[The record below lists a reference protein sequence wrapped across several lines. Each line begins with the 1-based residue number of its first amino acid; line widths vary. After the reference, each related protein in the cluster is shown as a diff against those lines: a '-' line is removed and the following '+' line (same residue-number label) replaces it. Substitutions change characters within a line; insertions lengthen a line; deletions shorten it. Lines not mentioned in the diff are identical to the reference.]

1 MNQLKLERNLIFT
14 VALIQFVNILD
25 FMIVMPLGPDFSK
38 SLGIPASDIG
48 VIGGSYSIAAAVVG
62 IIAALFLD
70 KFPRK
75 SAILFCLLGLAVATC
90 LTVLAWDKHS
100 IIASRLLAGAFGG
113 PLTALA
119 NAIIIDYIP
128 EERRGRAI
136 GKVAGGFAAASIFGV
151 PFGLE
156 LASRISWHAPFIV
169 TTLLAIFIL
178 LIAYKTLPYAEAKD
192 KNSKFKDSLK
202 QLIGMLK
209 SELAILTYMT
219 FSLIM
224 FGGFMII
231 PNISAHVQL
240 NLNYPRES
248 LGMLYLVGGSIS
260 FFTMRFAGA
269 IVDKTSSTIGI
280 LIFSSILLFAIYFGF
295 YDYSFGVPVILI
307 FVLFMVASTGRMICV
322 QTVSSKVPKSNERAA
337 FASIQTTVMNFS
349 SATGAIISSCV
360 LVETSHSLIGIEKL
374 ALFSMIVLIVIPF
387 LLYRIEVK
395 LRRRK
400 AVAQTLAVL

>member
-1 MNQLKLERNLIFT
+1 MNQLKLERNLIIT
-14 VALIQFVNILD
+14 VALLQFVNILD

-48 VIGGSYSIAAAVVG
+48 VIGGSYSISAAVVG

-75 SAILFCLLGLAVATC
+75 SAILFCLSGLAVATC

-100 IIASRLLAGAFGG
+100 VIASRLLAGAFGG

-178 LIAYKTLPYAEAKD
+178 LVAYKTLPYAEAKD

-280 LIFSSILLFAIYFGF
+280 LVFSSILLFAIYFGF

-349 SATGAIISSCV
+349 SATGAIISSWV
-360 LVETSHSLIGIEKL
+360 LVETSNSLVGIEKL
-374 ALFSMIVLIVIPF
+374 ALFSMMVLMVIPF
-387 LLYRIEVK
+387 LLYRIELK
-395 LRRRK
+395 LKRRK
-400 AVAQTLAVL
+400 AVVQTLDVV